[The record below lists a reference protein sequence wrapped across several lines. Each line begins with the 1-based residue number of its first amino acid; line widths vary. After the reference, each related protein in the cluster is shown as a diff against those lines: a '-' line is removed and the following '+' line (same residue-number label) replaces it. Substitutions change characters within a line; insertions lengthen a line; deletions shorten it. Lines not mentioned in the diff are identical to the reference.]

1 MSAKYYK
8 AVTARQVLKTTQEEY
23 ETLKAALEADNR
35 EDSYSK
41 RGEWLIDYLDGQV
54 HIFASFTEKWWS
66 GPPTSRAAA
75 TNDNVAGFPA
85 TLRHFSLPE
94 RRINDGGRDPVRG
107 HHDRRRA
114 RGHSHHHHPR
124 RHRVL
129 RQVGR
134 ARAGLDC
141 GA

>member
-66 GPPTSRAAA
+66 GPPNRFLAFLGTLIAKNGLAYLDFGAAFTCDMLRMGSRKA
-75 TNDNVAGFPA
+75 TIF
-85 TLRHFSLPE
+85 RI
-94 RRINDGGRDPVRG
+94 RRNGSVWQPITVW
-107 HHDRRRA
+107 
-114 RGHSHHHHPR
+114 
-124 RHRVL
+124 
-129 RQVGR
+129 
-134 ARAGLDC
+134 
-141 GA
+141 